1 MDIKTRIRVALG
13 LEDEV
18 SLAYEGKLADGT
30 IIVSEAEALAEGVAV
45 NVLAED
51 GTQIPV
57 PVGTFSLED
66 GTTFVVEEEGI
77 IASIG
82 EAELEE
88 DEEDE
93 MGYKDK
99 ELGDKDKEEMSEEAS
114 LEQFAE
120 VVNAVF
126 NEMRAELDTLRAEMN
141 ELMGESLAKDENIAE
156 LQAEN
161 VELSKQINEAPAT
174 TNVNTNKFSTNKS
187 AKTELSSVEYQKL
200 TAKERYLY
208 DFNRMK

>member
-30 IIVSEAEALAEGVAV
+30 IVVSEAEALAEGVAI
-45 NVLAED
+45 NVLSED

-57 PVGTFSLED
+57 PVGTFTMED
-66 GTTFVVEEEGI
+66 GTSFVVEEEGI

-88 DEEDE
+88 VEEE
-93 MGYKDK
+93 Y
-99 ELGDKDKEEMSEEAS
+99 GDKDKEEMSDEAS

-120 VVNAVF
+120 VVNAIF
-126 NEMRAELDTLRAEMN
+126 NEMRNELDTLRAEMN

-156 LQAEN
+156 LQEEN
-161 VELSKQINEAPAT
+161 TELAKMVKEAPAT
-174 TNVNTNKFSTNKS
+174 SNVNTNKFSKKS
-187 AKTELSSVEYQKL
+187 VRTELSNTEYNKL
-200 TAKERYLY
+200 TAKQKYLY
-208 DFNRMK
+208 NFNKNN